1 MEYER
6 TPRGWNR
13 NKTTQ
18 RKQDK
23 PKLTKRSFHGIKFP
37 KNFKLPRDNQNTR
50 KQNPLGLG
58 NPGASHQGARV
69 TLQCLAT
76 LGHDKEVVGHALFF

>member
-1 MEYER
+1 M
-6 TPRGWNR
+6 GWNR

-23 PKLTKRSFHGIKFP
+23 LKLTKRSFHRIKFP
-37 KNFKLPRDNQNTR
+37 KNLKLPRDNQNTHI
-50 KQNPLGLG
+50 QNPLGLG

-69 TLQCLAT
+69 TLRCLAT
-76 LGHDKEVVGHALFF
+76 LGHDKEVVGPALFF